1 VIPPPSDFPWGG
13 VLLLKSVIRGAHVW
27 YYEEDGGVETNY
39 ITAHERC
46 GRGRGRLS
54 TTPRHFAARPPW
66 HHHTPREYQKLEKR
80 SLALGEC
87 KPRYETC
94 NQPRLHPQVWLCVRG
109 PLRDVL
115 ARILLGPYPR
125 PSLFVF
131 LFSFYRYTRW
141 RWWGGRNTSFRVE
154 QCARVVVCPPFSP
167 VPHSRGIHKLI
178 MPMP

>member
-1 VIPPPSDFPWGG
+1 MESKPTTSRRTSGAGVGEGG
-13 VLLLKSVIRGAHVW
+13 SQRHPGILP
-27 YYEEDGGVETNY
+27 
-39 ITAHERC
+39 
-46 GRGRGRLS
+46 RGRLGTTTLLVS
-54 TTPRHFAARPPW
+54 T
-66 HHHTPREYQKLEKR
+66 KNLEKR
-80 SLALGEC
+80 SLALGGW
-87 KPRYETC
+87 KPRHETC

-154 QCARVVVCPPFSP
+154 QCARVVVCPPLSP